1 MASFDDSL
9 WRLSTPVDL
18 ACASAGGAAGSTAV
32 FGTETYAIMMS
43 FPGSTSSTGG
53 VRVKVITTGDT
64 ACSSTGDALLP
75 ANWLATFKVTPGQR
89 VSAISN
95 DAGTPTLNVVQP
107 TK

>member
-1 MASFDDSL
+1 MAGFDDSL

-18 ACASAGGAAGSTAV
+18 ACASAGGAANSTAI
-32 FGTETYAIMMS
+32 FSTETYAIQLS

-53 VRVKVITTGDT
+53 VRVKVVSPGDT
-64 ACSSTGDALLP
+64 AVSSTGDAFVP
-75 ANWLATFKVTPGQR
+75 ANWIQYYKVTPGQR

-95 DAGTPTLNVVQP
+95 DAGTPTLNVVQL